1 MTEPNEI
8 REWLSAIRCELADV
22 KWSALDEIKY
32 RALLAMLDE
41 RERGAASGEVK
52 HIQEGFPKKGGQN
65 QKPSSSRPMTPPSG
79 QNPEST
85 NVKNFNAVGD
95 LIAGNQG
102 GAVTKADV
110 FVKHIENH
118 LRGLGHKVVC
128 KICNKTIDEIFREA
142 VVAGEEEKD
151 GRTDD

>member
-95 LIAGNQG
+95 LIAGNQD
-102 GAVTKADV
+102 GAVTEEKEICRHCGKPLWTPQHLLYGNDLDNPL
-110 FVKHIENH
+110 KHEFEPI
-118 LRGLGHKVVC
+118 
-128 KICNKTIDEIFREA
+128 REA
-142 VVAGEEEKD
+142 GVAEKGEK
-151 GRTDD
+151 